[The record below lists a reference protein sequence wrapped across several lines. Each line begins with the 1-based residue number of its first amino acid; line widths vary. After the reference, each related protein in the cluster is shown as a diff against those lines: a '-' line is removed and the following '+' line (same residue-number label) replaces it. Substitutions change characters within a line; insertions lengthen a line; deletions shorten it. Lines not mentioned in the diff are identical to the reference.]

1 MIKMGSVSELAEAAK
16 KSEGVILFGAGR
28 RIGKVEGLFSGTAM
42 IEKIRYIV
50 DNDIYKQ
57 GTGIVIGR
65 RCFPIISFD
74 DFVQKDCDH
83 MLLMITNKAYEP
95 ILEQLESYGK
105 FRNMKIYCLEH
116 CEGFT
121 REEDALKK
129 EVPKDIRLTSEPL
142 IPKVIH
148 YCWFGKNPIPDEHKR
163 YMESWHK
170 YCPDYEIREWNESNY
185 DVTKNPYMYQAYQKK
200 KWGFVPDYAR
210 LDIIYHHGGIYLDT
224 DVEIIANIDDLLH
237 QLGFCGFEFNESV
250 AFGLGFGA
258 VKGFH
263 MIGELLHSYDDRQFI
278 KEDGSLN
285 LVASPYYQTEF
296 LKGKGLVLNG
306 EYQSVDGLTVYPE
319 KMLCGKNISTLR
331 VRLAPYTRMIHHYA
345 GSWVEPDVKIELE
358 KKEARMRKLYM
369 DYS

>member
-1 MIKMGSVSELAEAAK
+1 MLKMGSVSELIMAAK

-28 RIGKVEGLFSGTAM
+28 RISKVEGLFSGTAL

-50 DNDIYKQ
+50 DNDQYKQ
-57 GTGIVIGR
+57 GTGVVIGR

-74 DFVQKDCDH
+74 DFVRKDCDH
-83 MLLMITNKAYEP
+83 MLMMITNKEYEP
-95 ILEQLESYGK
+95 ILAQLEGYGK
-105 FRNMKIYCLEH
+105 FKSMKLYCLEH

-129 EVPKDIRLTSEPL
+129 EIPKDIRLTGEPL
-142 IPKVIH
+142 IPKIIH
-148 YCWFGKNPIPDEHKR
+148 YCWFGKNPIPDAHKR
-163 YMESWHK
+163 YMETWQK

-185 DVTKNPYMYQAYQKK
+185 DVTKNPYMYQAYKKK

-224 DVEIIANIDDLLH
+224 DVEIIANIDDLRY

-263 MIGELLHSYDDRQFI
+263 IIGELLHSY
-278 KEDGSLN
+278 
-285 LVASPYYQTEF
+285 YQTEF
-296 LKGKGLVLNG
+296 LKEKGLILNG
-306 EYQSVDGLTVYPE
+306 EYQRIDGLTVYPE

-331 VRLAPYTRMIHHYA
+331 IRLAPYTRMIHHYA
-345 GSWVEPDVKIELE
+345 GSWVEPDVKIELD
-358 KKEARMRKLYM
+358 KKEARMQKLYM
-369 DYS
+369 DCS